1 MRDLKIMAFA
11 GFYSCLILYNLNKDN
26 YSKFLWIGLIIYWLC
41 AFLYSIGKKQF
52 IFVIH
57 SWLQYLHEREKLTRI
72 FRKYYYQRFVY
83 GQFIYGFKN
92 ENKMSKDLEV
102 LKADVKKLM
111 LKDWTKTEVEKLS
124 EFMEDVII
132 ATMVVNKL
140 PIHVVTK
147 SF

>member
-1 MRDLKIMAFA
+1 
-11 GFYSCLILYNLNKDN
+11 
-26 YSKFLWIGLIIYWLC
+26 
-41 AFLYSIGKKQF
+41 
-52 IFVIH
+52 
-57 SWLQYLHEREKLTRI
+57 
-72 FRKYYYQRFVY
+72 
-83 GQFIYGFKN
+83 
-92 ENKMSKDLEV
+92 MSKDLEV
-102 LKADVKKLM
+102 LKEDVKKLM

>member
-1 MRDLKIMAFA
+1 M
-11 GFYSCLILYNLNKDN
+11 LITQ
-26 YSKFLWIGLIIYWLC
+26 S
-41 AFLYSIGKKQF
+41 
-52 IFVIH
+52 
-57 SWLQYLHEREKLTRI
+57 
-72 FRKYYYQRFVY
+72 
-83 GQFIYGFKN
+83 KN

-102 LKADVKKLM
+102 LKTDVKKLM
-111 LKDWTKTEVEKLS
+111 LKNWTKTEVEKLS